1 VERHESLRTRFVEV
15 EGEPLQVIEP
25 DCRIKLGLE
34 DLSGEEESAQLERV
48 REALRSEARL
58 PFDLMRGPV
67 LRLKLLRLGAQDHVL
82 LRTMHHIV
90 SDGWSEGVF
99 NHELMVLY
107 EAFGEGRE
115 NPLPPLSVQYADFAL
130 WQRKWLDGGALE
142 RGLSYWK
149 QQLSGIPARLELPA
163 DRPRPAMQTFVGE
176 ACSMT
181 LSAEQVAGL
190 KRLSQDHQS
199 TMYMTLLAVFGMLL
213 SRYSGQDDIVV
224 GSPIAN
230 RQDEQLEA
238 LIGFFVNSLVMR
250 VRPRGEMS
258 FRELLSQVRQTAL
271 AAYEHQDVPFE
282 RLVEELSP
290 ERSLNTTPLFQVIFA
305 LQNAP
310 MGKQQLKQLEVNP
323 VGGGELRVR
332 FDLEVHAFEIGGEI
346 ALHWVYNRDLF
357 DRWRMEQMS
366 RHYVQMLDA
375 VVRDADCA
383 AARVEMLSAAE
394 RHQLLY
400 EWNDTATEFPADKCV
415 HQLFEEQVARTP
427 NAVAVVFEGEEL
439 SYVQLNA
446 RANQL
451 AHYLREL
458 GVRPDDR
465 VAICVERSFEM
476 IIALLG
482 VLKAGGAYVPLDPAY
497 PKERLRY
504 MLEDSGSSLVLT
516 RKKLLATVLAEI
528 GAKMPMVEVD
538 DASIWEREPD
548 GNPARAETGL
558 TSSHL
563 AYLIYTSGS
572 TGQPKGV
579 AIEHRNTV
587 NFICWA
593 QSAFSAEVIKHTLF
607 ATSLNFDLAVYECF
621 VPLSRGASIRIVRD
635 VLDQGRASIDLTL
648 INTVP
653 SAMNALLD
661 ANQIPATVR
670 MINLAGEPLK
680 KALVERIFA
689 NTHAQA
695 VCNLYGPTET
705 TTYSTSVVMNRGENF
720 AAHIGRPIAN
730 TQVYILDRYKEPVPV
745 GVVGELYIGG
755 VGVARGYLNRPEL
768 TAEKF
773 LQDPFTDDPSGRMYR
788 TGDLARWLGDGN
800 IEFLGRNDF
809 QVKIRGFRIELGEI
823 ERRLVEHPAVR
834 EAVVVVR
841 EETPGDKRL
850 VAYYT
855 TALNDGSEANAPS
868 AEQLRTYLLASLPEY
883 MVPAV
888 YMRLEALPLTP
899 NGKLDRKALPAPEM
913 GVHSVHGHEP
923 PQGDIETMLAAI
935 WAETLRLDRVSRH
948 DDFFRLGGHSLL
960 TLRVARL
967 LQERGFIIT
976 LADVFAN
983 PTIESLAAKV
993 KTRER
998 SDSANIAIKI
1008 NGGGADRPLFL
1019 THCGNGELLYASAL
1033 APHIDRNTPLYGL
1046 PAIPA
1051 DQAQPETIEG
1061 MATRMVRM
1069 IRSVQPAGPY
1079 RVAGWSLGGTIA
1091 YEIATQLVGAHE
1103 QVEFIAM
1110 FDTFCSRSSAAA
1122 RGARLD
1128 FNDSAF
1134 LLSLIESA
1142 GTVGDARKAALDA
1155 IRASSHT
1162 MEFADVVQECDRLSL
1177 IPDILRYLTV
1187 AQTRLKLARTYSLA
1201 LAGAH
1206 YQPRPLHIPVHLFP
1220 AVDAQDSGDSR
1231 PHRGWNDVVP
1241 NGLLRITPVPGSH
1254 HSMLRS
1260 PNVELLGRSLTQA
1273 ICQIT
1278 P

>member
-1 VERHESLRTRFVEV
+1 
-15 EGEPLQVIEP
+15 
-25 DCRIKLGLE
+25 
-34 DLSGEEESAQLERV
+34 
-48 REALRSEARL
+48 
-58 PFDLMRGPV
+58 
-67 LRLKLLRLGAQDHVL
+67 
-82 LRTMHHIV
+82 
-90 SDGWSEGVF
+90 
-99 NHELMVLY
+99 
-107 EAFGEGRE
+107 
-115 NPLPPLSVQYADFAL
+115 
-130 WQRKWLDGGALE
+130 
-142 RGLSYWK
+142 
-149 QQLSGIPARLELPA
+149 
-163 DRPRPAMQTFVGE
+163 
-176 ACSMT
+176 
-181 LSAEQVAGL
+181 
-190 KRLSQDHQS
+190 
-199 TMYMTLLAVFGMLL
+199 
-213 SRYSGQDDIVV
+213 
-224 GSPIAN
+224 
-230 RQDEQLEA
+230 
-238 LIGFFVNSLVMR
+238 
-250 VRPRGEMS
+250 
-258 FRELLSQVRQTAL
+258 
-271 AAYEHQDVPFE
+271 
-282 RLVEELSP
+282 
-290 ERSLNTTPLFQVIFA
+290 
-305 LQNAP
+305 
-310 MGKQQLKQLEVNP
+310 
-323 VGGGELRVR
+323 
-332 FDLEVHAFEIGGEI
+332 
-346 ALHWVYNRDLF
+346 
-357 DRWRMEQMS
+357 
-366 RHYVQMLDA
+366 
-375 VVRDADCA
+375 
-383 AARVEMLSAAE
+383 
-394 RHQLLY
+394 
-400 EWNDTATEFPADKCV
+400 V

-476 IIALLG
+476 IIALLA

-516 RKKLLATVLAEI
+516 RKKLLAKVLAEI

-661 ANQIPATVR
+661 ANQVPATVR
-670 MINLAGEPLK
+670 MINLAGESLK

-705 TTYSTSVVMNRGENF
+705 TTYSTSVLMNRGENF

-834 EAVVVVR
+834 EAMVVVR

-855 TALNDGSEANAPS
+855 TALNDGPEANAPS
-868 AEQLRTYLLASLPEY
+868 AEQLRAYLLASLPEY

-888 YMRLEALPLTP
+888 YMRLEALPLTR

-913 GVHSVHGHEP
+913 GFHSVHGHEP

-967 LQERGFIIT
+967 LHERGFIIT

-993 KTRER
+993 QTRER

-1091 YEIATQLVGAHE
+1091 YEIATQLIGADE

-1110 FDTFCSRSSAAA
+1110 FDTFCPRSSAAA

-1142 GTVGDARKAALDA
+1142 GTAGDGRRAALDA

-1220 AVDAQDSGDSR
+1220 ALDAQDSGDSR

-1260 PNVELLGRSLTQA
+1260 PNIELLGRSLTQA